1 MIRRLILVAVIALMQ
16 WAVPTVLWGQTD
28 SLNAATLYYSK
39 KEFYKAKTAIDGA
52 SNDPSTMNMPYTWYM
67 RAFIYKE
74 IYRNYESGDKMS
86 KAREEAVKSF
96 AKLIPMDSINEYP
109 EARQALKALAI
120 TYFNQSK
127 EFFTPDQYKTAIQYF
142 ENYEKYARIADPRI
156 STKEPFI
163 NFYQS
168 LATVLNNALEVDR
181 KKYLPLMEEIDNC
194 YKKILSQDSTDA
206 FSWKNISLLYY
217 NHGVSVISEM
227 DPDRD
232 FFEIDQIQDKAK
244 EFFKK
249 ALPYGLKAHKFKPDD
264 KAIVQMLENIYHA
277 LYDEENAAKMHA
289 LLEKLNG
296 GK

>member
-1 MIRRLILVAVIALMQ
+1 MIRRTGIALLFVLMQ
-16 WAVPTVLWGQTD
+16 WCAYAQTD
-28 SLNAATLYYSK
+28 SLNSATLHYSK
-39 KEFYKAKTAIDGA
+39 KEYYLAKTAIDAA
-52 SNDPSTMNMPYTWYM
+52 STDPSTMNMTYTWYM

-74 IYRNYESGDKMS
+74 IYRTYESGDRNS
-86 KAREEAVKSF
+86 PAREEAVKAF
-96 AKLIPMDSINEYP
+96 AKLIPMDTVPEYK
-109 EARQALKALAI
+109 EARQALKALAA

-127 EFFTPDQYKTAIQYF
+127 EYFTPGSYKTAIVFF
-142 ENYEKYARIADPRI
+142 EKYEKYMKIADPKI
-156 STKEPFI
+156 DTKEAFI

-168 LATVLNNALEVDR
+168 LATVLNIALEADG
-181 KKYLPLMEEIDNC
+181 KKNLQLMDEIDNC

-217 NHGVSVISEM
+217 NHGVAVINEM

-244 EFFKK
+244 EYFKK
-249 ALPYGLKAHKFKPDD
+249 ALPYAQKAHHFKPDD
-264 KAIVQMLENIYHA
+264 KAIVQMLENIYHS

-289 LLEKLNG
+289 LLDKLNG

>member
-1 MIRRLILVAVIALMQ
+1 VIALMQ
-16 WAVPTVLWGQTD
+16 LAGPTVLWGQTD
-28 SLNAATLYYSK
+28 SLNAATQYYSK
-39 KEFYKAKTAIDGA
+39 KELYKAKSAIDHA
-52 SNDPSTMNMPYTWYM
+52 STDASTMNMPYTWYM
-67 RAFIYKE
+67 RGFIYKE
-74 IYRNYESGDKMS
+74 IYRTYEANDKQS
-86 KAREEAVKSF
+86 SAREEAVKAF
-96 AKLIPMDSINEYP
+96 AKLIPMDTLPEYP

-127 EFFTPDQYKTAIQYF
+127 EFFTPDQFRTAILYF
-142 ENYEKYARIADPRI
+142 ENYDKYVHLADPR
-156 STKEPFI
+156 SNTTEPFI

-168 LATVLNNALEVDR
+168 LATVLNNALESDR

-206 FSWKNISLLYY
+206 FSWKNIALLYY

-244 EFFKK
+244 EYFKK
-249 ALPYGLKAHKFKPDD
+249 ALPYGLQAHHFKPED
-264 KAIVQMLENIYHA
+264 KAIIQMLENIYHA

-289 LLEKLNG
+289 LLDKLNG